1 VHNLQVIE
9 YTRPLIVMRFPAVVD
24 AHVLRAMMDA
34 FDRAHRRGA
43 RFATVLDAT
52 DTRRLPGPKER
63 QLLADWLG
71 DAGRKERERE
81 LDVGS
86 AVVVPS
92 GVVRAF
98 VAAVYFVRTPASP
111 QHWTACIGDAIEWS
125 CARLLEAGIALN
137 PEIERLLEE
146 ARGATHRSGTPQ

>member
-1 VHNLQVIE
+1 VHNLQVTE
-9 YTRPLIVMRFPAVVD
+9 YTRPLLIMRFPAVVD

-43 RFATVLDAT
+43 RFVTVLDAT

-63 QLLADWLG
+63 ELLAEWLG
-71 DAGRKERERE
+71 DEERQKRERQ

-86 AVVVPS
+86 ALVVRS

-98 VAAVYFVRTPASP
+98 VAALYFVRRPAAP
-111 QHWTACIGDAIEWS
+111 HYWTASIEDAIEWS
-125 CARLLEAGIALN
+125 CTRLVEAGIALTQ
-137 PEIERLLEE
+137 EIEGVRSE
-146 ARGATHRSGTPQ
+146 ARGPTHRSGT